1 MVADKMYYRSTGTYT
16 QLTRQP
22 VGGRANEGATRI
34 GEMERDSI
42 LAHGISSFLKETMMN
57 RSDGYQVQ
65 IDNRSGLI
73 NYDENE
79 ESKDIINI
87 PYSMKLM
94 LQEFQSMSIAPRII
108 TESEYKNNSIL
119 NYLVDKI

>member
-1 MVADKMYYRSTGTYT
+1 MVADKMYYRTTGNYT

-42 LAHGISSFLKETMMN
+42 LAHGISSFLKETMMD

-65 IDNRSGLI
+65 IDNEIVYSNDSVTDNDTIIDLI
-73 NYDENE
+73 E
-79 ESKDIINI
+79 ER
-87 PYSMKLM
+87 L
-94 LQEFQSMSIAPRII
+94 
-108 TESEYKNNSIL
+108 
-119 NYLVDKI
+119 